1 MRWAACRAT
10 RSRWLSGSLCSMP
23 ERAWEWTRR
32 IHFGA
37 GRRVPLDFGAEL
49 WKWDASLYES
59 TDGIVAALSRTEG
72 PLDDGL
78 ILSHATGS
86 LLDDVV
92 DAAGG
97 VESAHARLHQAIVL
111 VQETVTQWSSTLG
124 EISDGT
130 GMSDSSIDDAWYT
143 VEELLVWARTL
154 DERLQR
160 SAKDRHRYPEQGLI
174 PALADGPRRDAV
186 IDARARLRFAGVNEA
201 RYLAGLN
208 LHMQSSQAGSK
219 LGRMRSGRIVLPF
232 PDQVTAPVR
241 HRHQLTYNENRDVVS
256 FADGLMA
263 AVERFMDELIRAFE
277 EHLPERFKTA

>member
-1 MRWAACRAT
+1 MHWAACRAT
-10 RSRWLSGSLCSMP
+10 RSRWLSGSLCPMP

-37 GRRVPLDFGAEL
+37 GRTVPLDFGAEL
-49 WKWDASLYES
+49 WKRDASLYES
-59 TDGIVAALSRTEG
+59 TDGIIAALSRTEG
-72 PLDDGL
+72 PLDHGL

-130 GMSDSSIDDAWYT
+130 EMTDPSIDDAWYT

-154 DERLQR
+154 DERLR
-160 SAKDRHRYPEQGLI
+160 RPANDKRRYPDQGLI
-174 PALADGPRRDAV
+174 PALRM
-186 IDARARLRFAGVNEA
+186 ARGA
-201 RYLAGLN
+201 
-208 LHMQSSQAGSK
+208 
-219 LGRMRSGRIVLPF
+219 MR
-232 PDQVTAPVR
+232 
-241 HRHQLTYNENRDVVS
+241 
-256 FADGLMA
+256 
-263 AVERFMDELIRAFE
+263 
-277 EHLPERFKTA
+277 

>member
-1 MRWAACRAT
+1 
-10 RSRWLSGSLCSMP
+10 MP
-23 ERAWEWTRR
+23 ERAWEWARR

-37 GRRVPLDFGAEL
+37 GRTVPLDFGAEL
-49 WKWDASLYES
+49 WKRDVSLYES

-97 VESAHARLHQAIVL
+97 AELAYARLHQAMAL
-111 VQETVTQWSSTLG
+111 VQETVMRWSSTLD
-124 EISDGT
+124 EMSDGADLT
-130 GMSDSSIDDAWYT
+130 DPSIDDAWYT

-160 SAKDRHRYPEQGLI
+160 RAKEPRRYPKQGLI
-174 PALADGPRRDAV
+174 PALADGPRRNAV
-186 IDARARLRFAGVNEA
+186 IAARARLRFAGVNEA

-208 LHMQSSQAGSK
+208 LHMQSTQAGSK
-219 LGRMRSGRIVLPF
+219 LGRMRSGRIILPF
-232 PDQVTAPVR
+232 PDQVTAPVS
-241 HRHQLTYNENRDVVS
+241 HRWQLTYDENRDVVS

-263 AVERFMDELIRAFE
+263 AVERFMDELVRAFE
-277 EHLPERFKTA
+277 EHLPERFKIA

>member
-1 MRWAACRAT
+1 MH
-10 RSRWLSGSLCSMP
+10 
-23 ERAWEWTRR
+23 ERAWEWARR

-37 GRRVPLDFGAEL
+37 GRTVPLDFGAEL

-59 TDGIVAALSRTEG
+59 ADGIRTALSRTEG

-97 VESAHARLHQAIVL
+97 VELAHARLHQAMAL
-111 VQETVTQWSSTLG
+111 VQETVMRWSSTLG
-124 EISDGT
+124 EMSDGT
-130 GMSDSSIDDAWYT
+130 GMTHASIDDAWYT

-154 DERLQR
+154 DERLR
-160 SAKDRHRYPEQGLI
+160 RRANDWRRYPDQGLI
-174 PALADGPRRDAV
+174 PALAEGPRRDAV
-186 IDARARLRFAGVNEA
+186 IAARARLCSAGVNEA

-208 LHMQSSQAGSK
+208 LHMQSTQAGSK

-232 PDQVTAPVR
+232 PDQVTAPVS
-241 HRHQLTYNENRDVVS
+241 HRHQLTYDENRDVVS

-263 AVERFMDELIRAFE
+263 AVERFMDELMRAFE
-277 EHLPERFKTA
+277 EHLPERFKIA

>member
-1 MRWAACRAT
+1 
-10 RSRWLSGSLCSMP
+10 MP

-37 GRRVPLDFGAEL
+37 GRTVPLDFGAEL

-111 VQETVTQWSSTLG
+111 VQETVMRWSSTLG
-124 EISDGT
+124 EMSDGSEMT
-130 GMSDSSIDDAWYT
+130 DPSIDDAWYT

-154 DERLQR
+154 DDRLR
-160 SAKDRHRYPEQGLI
+160 RPANDKKKRYPDQGLI
-174 PALADGPRRDAV
+174 PALAEGPRRDAV
-186 IDARARLRFAGVNEA
+186 IAARARLRSAGVNEA

-208 LHMQSSQAGSK
+208 LHMQSTQAGSK

-232 PDQVTAPVR
+232 PDQVTAQVS

-263 AVERFMDELIRAFE
+263 AVERFMDELICAFE